1 MTWYLALGQGVDIIR
16 NNADIALDVSLGWE
30 KFWEATY
37 EKTNGLWLVA
47 IYLSSVVVSF
57 AFLAFT
63 VAFLQSLWTNKYTL
77 AFRHYLWV
85 IIVMWLLSDSGAVL
99 ANLALGMRSFALDQT
114 QKIYEIQVAGVAVE
128 EALKDVLITGDIK
141 QQIGAEFRKCEVKTG
156 EAQIQCVVDAGKF
169 AEDKIE
175 EAENQWG
182 PLAGL
187 ERLWDRLEKTS
198 SDLANKVKGKSPAEV
213 RRILADP
220 NHDQIILGSVT
231 TATVHLI
238 LKICQWGFS
247 NLFELA
253 LAMTGLYAPIAAAL
267 STLPLPSRFIWF
279 WLQSYLSVAIAIWS
293 YAVMVGIIAWVIA
306 ISETQTVS
314 DIAFV
319 AFIGV
324 FAPCLSWALARGGG
338 TAIWQSA
345 TSAFVTVGRI
355 LF

>member
-57 AFLAFT
+57 TFLGFT

-85 IIVMWLLSDSGAVL
+85 IIVMWLLADSGAML
-99 ANLALGMRSFALDQT
+99 ANLALGMRNFAIDQT

-169 AEDKIE
+169 AEDKIS

-187 ERLWDRLEKTS
+187 KRLWERMEDTS
-198 SDLANKVKGKSPAEV
+198 NNLANKLKGKSPAEV

-220 NHDQIILGSVT
+220 NYDQAILGSVT

-238 LKICQWGFS
+238 LKLFQWGFS

-253 LAMTGLYAPIAAAL
+253 LVMTGLYGPIAVAL

-279 WLQSYLSVAIAIWS
+279 WLQSFLSVAVAIWS
-293 YAVMVGIIAWVIA
+293 YAVMVGIVAWVIA
-306 ISETQTVS
+306 VSSTQTAS
-314 DIAFV
+314 DLAFL

-338 TAIWQSA
+338 TALWQSA
-345 TSAFVTVGRI
+345 TSAVVTVGRI